1 MYRILEDIKM
11 QTDEMKRITDRMG
24 KLFGTTIPKT
34 EEILELGVFN
44 TEKTMRDIAY
54 KTSIDLDIL
63 RRIHEN
69 INKNISTLIDV
80 FGVDII
86 HDMREK
92 IRDMQD
98 KIREIS
104 EQLPRQ
110 DMHKNAD

>member
-1 MYRILEDIKM
+1 MYRILEDTKM
-11 QTDEMKRITDRMG
+11 QIDEMKRVTDRIG
-24 KLFGTTIPKT
+24 ELFGTTIPKT

-54 KTSIDLDIL
+54 RTSIDLDIL

-69 INKNISTLIDV
+69 INKNISTLIDM

-86 HDMREK
+86 RDMREK
-92 IRDMQD
+92 IWDMQD

-104 EQLPRQ
+104 EQLPQ
-110 DMHKNAD
+110 QEMHKNVD